1 MKNIFLTLVFFS
13 LIQNVCAD
21 EQVQLA
27 KDEKAL
33 AETCVKSREACKN
46 AWTQADQ
53 ETKKKTATLLACQQ
67 TCLNALKAC
76 NDSKKSAKRVNNTKG
91 KADAVE
97 NFNSANGYN
106 MDCQRMLQERNN
118 ADVKSDGK

>member
-1 MKNIFLTLVFFS
+1 MKNILLTLVFF
-13 LIQNVCAD
+13 LMIQNACAD
-21 EQVQLA
+21 KQVQPA

-33 AETCVKSREACKN
+33 AENCANSRNACKS

-53 ETKKKTATLLACQQ
+53 ETKKKFATLHACQQ

-76 NDSKKSAKRVNNTKG
+76 NDSRKHAKRANDTKE
-91 KADAVE
+91 KADALE

-106 MDCQRMLQERNN
+106 MDCQRMLQERGNS
-118 ADVKSDGK
+118 DGKSDGA